1 MSGAI
6 RFWAAACY
14 GRAMK
19 HEPTI
24 FEEPDAEAASERRA
38 DEDVRHGR
46 LIDHRAVKRWLR
58 SWGQSER
65 SARPRLGD

>member
-1 MSGAI
+1 
-6 RFWAAACY
+6 
-14 GRAMK
+14 MK

-24 FEEPDAEAASERRA
+24 FEDPDAEAASERRA